1 MKKAA
6 LTAVL
11 ILLFA
16 GAASAG
22 ETGIINQSGPYEA
35 TMKFYAHPAHG
46 FPGTAETTPA
56 AAPVSES
63 VNAAREDG
71 RGSLAARPREGARR
85 RRPARRSLSGRCA
98 GRSSAAGPRPRFSR
112 RPLR

>member
-11 ILLFA
+11 ILLAA

-35 TMKFYAHPAHG
+35 TMKFYGHPAHG
-46 FPGTAETTPA
+46 FSGSAEATPTTA
-56 AAPVSES
+56 S
-63 VNAAREDG
+63 VGENANCSASGKASGQRAKTVAARSRHEQ
-71 RGSLAARPREGARR
+71 AKTHV
-85 RRPARRSLSGRCA
+85 
-98 GRSSAAGPRPRFSR
+98 SADLHIDP
-112 RPLR
+112 